1 MNHGVCK
8 KRFER
13 KEGIDANAR
22 IISKLYIHVSLKILL
37 SWAAMYV
44 SEALLYLH
52 EVSRKEIFNTQM

>member
-1 MNHGVCK
+1 MNHGVCET
-8 KRFER
+8 RFER

-22 IISKLYIHVSLKILL
+22 IISKIYIHVSLKILL